1 MHLKNNLQKLVN
13 CFFRTTILTRGDDMK
28 RNQIDSAYTWDLSS
42 MFASQEAF
50 NTCYQECE
58 SLVNALTKQ
67 KGHIADTKESFC
79 DFLINKKNYP
89 EN

>member
-1 MHLKNNLQKLVN
+1 
-13 CFFRTTILTRGDDMK
+13 MK

-67 KGHIADTKESFC
+67 KGHIADKAFVI
-79 DFLINKKNYP
+79 FLINKKNYP

>member
-1 MHLKNNLQKLVN
+1 
-13 CFFRTTILTRGDDMK
+13 MK

-67 KGHIADTKESFC
+67 KVI
-79 DFLINKKNYP
+79 
-89 EN
+89 